1 MNRLILLFF
10 LAISSLSVLSQ
21 QFNWI
26 GSINNDWFEG
36 NNWDTGFPP
45 GSSTDHVTIQPTAQ
59 NWPIITSTVTC
70 GDLILM
76 NNTFL
81 NVSTGTI
88 EVFGNVMSQ
97 GNIAIGTGNFISN
110 SSFDGTGGTI
120 DFTDNG
126 ELTIKHESVASFGDL
141 DANFGTV
148 NYHAFGLP
156 QSIEESEIFANLKI
170 DNAEGLQL
178 NFSIEVNK
186 AVDFANGLIYSSSS
200 NFLKMNAFSYVAA
213 VSNTSH
219 VFGEMKK
226 ETNSTAPFTFPIGD
240 NDNYMGLTITPATSN
255 PSTYTAK
262 YETNAHSSSST
273 LYPTNGLDHVS
284 ELYWW
289 NLQGPNCDVGL
300 NWNANSLVDDHNSIV
315 LAIYNVFNAQWE
327 VVGNSLTSSNG
338 GGSSTNSDGRVS
350 SQTGSLGMG
359 DFTLGSISSLP
370 NNPFV
375 HISNLPVA
383 DFSASQA
390 NVCVG
395 NSVSF
400 TDLTTNSPTS
410 WIWNFGDGSSSN
422 LQNPTHT
429 YLNPGTY
436 TVSLTATNANGSNTE
451 TKSDY
456 ITVYPD
462 PVVSLI
468 TPTDI
473 ICFGANNGSIDL
485 SVSGGTSP
493 YTFSWSNFE
502 TTEDISNLSD
512 GTYTVTITDD
522 NSCTADT
529 FAIVNE
535 PTAISISETIVN
547 ATCNASCDGSIT
559 LSVTGG
565 NPSYSF
571 LWNPGGETTQNI
583 ANLCAGTYSVELTDG
598 NGCTANSSYTIT
610 EPAPVTVN
618 AGSDITICD
627 GNSVTLSGSG
637 ANSYSWDNGITDGVA
652 FIPGLG
658 ITTYTVTGTDADGC
672 SNTDDIVVTVNA
684 LPNVNAGSDNTI
696 CDGNSVTLSGSGAN
710 SYSWD
715 NGLGAGQSHSVSPSF
730 ITTYT
735 VTGTDADGCSNTDDI
750 VVTVNA
756 LPNVNAGSDITICDG
771 NSVTLSGSGANSYS
785 WDNGITDGVAFIP
798 GLGITTYTVTGTD
811 ANGCSNT
818 DQVDVIVNALPM

>member
-618 AGSDITICD
+618 AGSDTAICD
-627 GNSVTLSGSG
+627 GTYRHAYL
-637 ANSYSWDNGITDGVA
+637 ALELIH
-652 FIPGLG
+652 ILG
-658 ITTYTVTGTDADGC
+658 IMELGADGR
-672 SNTDDIVVTVNA
+672 SF
-684 LPNVNAGSDNTI
+684 
-696 CDGNSVTLSGSGAN
+696 
-710 SYSWD
+710 
-715 NGLGAGQSHSVSPSF
+715 HSRF
-730 ITTYT
+730 RQ
-735 VTGTDADGCSNTDDI
+735 
-750 VVTVNA
+750 
-756 LPNVNAGSDITICDG
+756 L
-771 NSVTLSGSGANSYS
+771 L
-785 WDNGITDGVAFIP
+785 
-798 GLGITTYTVTGTD
+798 
-811 ANGCSNT
+811 
-818 DQVDVIVNALPM
+818 